1 MYLRVFC
8 YPLTAAGFVLM
19 SANIWLLV
27 PAAAAADETCASCG
41 QQVSV
46 SGDFAHRKDDASVTI
61 EGATNNAAA
70 FREEINGTNFTVT
83 IAHLPAGKYTI
94 VIGEVETLVSS
105 AGRKVVRRD
114 FRRCRAGHEFRHRCH
129 GRRRA
134 KGLLHHRRGR
144 A

>member
-1 MYLRVFC
+1 MK
-8 YPLTAAGFVLM
+8 
-19 SANIWLLV
+19 
-27 PAAAAADETCASCG
+27 PALPVE
-41 QQVSV
+41 QEVSV
-46 SGDFAHRKDDASVTI
+46 SGDFTHRKDNASVTI

-94 VIGEVETLVSS
+94 VIGEVETLGGAPGERLFDVTSGDVALATNFDIVAT
-105 AGRKVVRRD
+105 AGGAR
-114 FRRCRAGHEFRHRCH
+114 
-129 GRRRA
+129 